1 MRFLSPQARHQL
13 TLQDHGYGA
22 SVSRGVPVYSP
33 AFAGTH
39 CAYPRR
45 DGQAELTWVANYIL
59 RWFTRLHTVTHPST
73 NRARRRVTSLITT
86 NALTTTPRHH
96 VISIVFSKSLRLLSL
111 LQMIII
117 DLTLLDLLPCW
128 LQLTEADQELYKNFP
143 LTVSERWQQEIA
155 ETIFDAVNQ
164 ESDKL
169 EMKRR
174 QKQSEESE
182 ENCKCSTPVRDANF
196 L

>member
-1 MRFLSPQARHQL
+1 MTCP
-13 TLQDHGYGA
+13 
-22 SVSRGVPVYSP
+22 
-33 AFAGTH
+33 
-39 CAYPRR
+39 
-45 DGQAELTWVANYIL
+45 
-59 RWFTRLHTVTHPST
+59 
-73 NRARRRVTSLITT
+73 
-86 NALTTTPRHH
+86 
-96 VISIVFSKSLRLLSL
+96 LL
-111 LQMIII
+111 
-117 DLTLLDLLPCW
+117 C

-182 ENCKCSTPVRDANF
+182 ENCKSQSQLPVV
-196 L
+196 